1 MRLKLETFLY
11 RHFRDR
17 GWTWSL
23 KGRGTVQPEEMDFRV
38 ALDEAAKILYAEDSK
53 TGGNMLQV
61 GRLIVIK
68 QPEGLDVYV
77 LAGTEDAPASQI
89 NPKGE

>member
-11 RHFRDR
+11 HHFRDR

-23 KGRGTVQPEEMDFRV
+23 KGRGTVQPTEEDFR
-38 ALDEAAKILYAEDSK
+38 ATLDAAQASLYAEGD
-53 TGGNMLQV
+53 TGGNMLQT

-68 QPEGLDVYV
+68 NDDLSLDVYV
-77 LAGTEDAPASQI
+77 LAGTIPTKE
-89 NPKGE
+89 NE